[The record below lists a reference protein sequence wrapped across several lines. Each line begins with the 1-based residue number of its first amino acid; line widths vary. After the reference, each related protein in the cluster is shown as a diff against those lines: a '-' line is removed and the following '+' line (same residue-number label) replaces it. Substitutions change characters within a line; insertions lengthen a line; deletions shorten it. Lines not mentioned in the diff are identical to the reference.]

1 MARVLVPSH
10 ARREAVEA
18 DRRWLAVTILVFTVS
33 VGLVSVA
40 YHIYDATGPHPQA
53 TVFLRQVKRAA
64 RWLLPDVRH
73 H

>member
-1 MARVLVPSH
+1 VARVLVPSP

-18 DRRWLAVTILVFTVS
+18 DRRWLAITVVIFTVS
-33 VGLVSVA
+33 VGVVSVA
-40 YHIYDATGPHPQA
+40 AHIWDATGPHAQA
-53 TVFLRQVKRAA
+53 TVFFRQMKRAA